1 LHPLREAGEV
11 GVLQLGD
18 HQGEGAVNPP
28 RSSRPA
34 RLGTY
39 PSSAIACSTRARVSA
54 LTTGRSLTTLETVFQ
69 DTPACW
75 ATSLMLTR
83 RTIGFLRPV
92 GDGPR
97 RARGPRGSRI
107 PSGHQISHVGTR
119 DARPAPAEGRAGGI
133 SHRGRGASPSRRWA
147 RTVSDG

>member
-54 LTTGRSLTTLETVFQ
+54 FTTGRSLTTLETVFQ

-83 RTIGFLRPV
+83 RAMGSSVRWETAREGLGGRGVRGYPV
-92 GDGPR
+92 GTGSPTWELATPVPHPPRGEPVVSHTAVAVHR
-97 RARGPRGSRI
+97 RAAGEI
-107 PSGHQISHVGTR
+107 
-119 DARPAPAEGRAGGI
+119 GRA
-133 SHRGRGASPSRRWA
+133 H
-147 RTVSDG
+147 V